1 MIILIRCHF
10 QKMMTPAMNQQPPQQ
25 AMYPVPQY
33 VEQVRL
39 LPLRHVNSLPLSSLP
54 WFCHLFSPGY
64 RKHGNSATT
73 CSHGRWIIVSIL
85 CTGSISLTWP
95 NLYSVTPTWTSVH
108 KFFSR
113 LGGSRST
120 NLTAL
125 HRWFGSLMITQIVF
139 EILMI
144 AQIVWNTYD
153 SANCFNCFC
162 QQTLNVPVMRAVRV
176 QRFGGPEVL
185 QV

>member
-73 CSHGRWIIVSIL
+73 CSHGGWIIVSIS
-85 CTGSISLTWP
+85 CNGSISLTPGLTCTHLLTWSIIVGVLLSWINLSYTRS
-95 NLYSVTPTWTSVH
+95 NLYSVTPNLNFCTQVL
-108 KFFSR
+108 FQAGGFSQHQPYC
-113 LGGSRST
+113 
-120 NLTAL
+120 TAQV
-125 HRWFGSLMITQIVF
+125 I
-139 EILMI
+139 
-144 AQIVWNTYD
+144 WNSYD
-153 SANCFNCFC
+153 NADCFWNSHD
-162 QQTLNVPVMRAVRV
+162 NVDC
-176 QRFGGPEVL
+176 L
-185 QV
+185 KYSW